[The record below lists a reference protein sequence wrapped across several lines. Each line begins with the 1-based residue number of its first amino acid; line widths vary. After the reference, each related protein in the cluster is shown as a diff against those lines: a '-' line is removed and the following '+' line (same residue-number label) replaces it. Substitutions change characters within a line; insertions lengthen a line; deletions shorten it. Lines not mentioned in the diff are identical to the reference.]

1 MNILE
6 SFHAFWAER
15 RPREQALL
23 SALAIFVIAALLAQ
37 LLWSSHQ
44 ARVRLKDQVPRLRQ
58 QLETMQ
64 RKTSELQQLR
74 TQPQS
79 PVVAD
84 AKAVLAAA
92 KGAALAA
99 GLSEA
104 ASQFQTE
111 GPGRLRVRATLQF
124 DRWLAW
130 AGALQRDGRLRLVS
144 CRIEAVE
151 PAGFAKIDALFS
163 VPEPG

>member
-6 SFHAFWAER
+6 SFRAFWAER

-79 PVVAD
+79 PVAAD

-92 KGAALAA
+92 RSAALAA
-99 GLSEA
+99 GIGEA

-111 GPGRLRVRATLQF
+111 GPGRLRVRATLPF

-130 AGALQRDGRLRLVS
+130 AGTLQRDGRLRLVS
-144 CRIEAVE
+144 CRIEAAE
-151 PAGFAKIDALFS
+151 SAGFAKIDALFS